1 MDNDKPNNKQPLV
14 SFIVTYHNEPMTM
27 LRECL
32 DSILALTLA
41 DEEREII
48 IVDDGSDESPL
59 NELLEYRDRILYVRQ
74 TNNGVSVARNRG
86 ITNAN
91 GQFIQFVDADDTIID
106 SGYEHVLDV
115 VRNNEPDMVL
125 FNFTTEE
132 EDVDTPYLFNGPFS
146 GSEYMQHN
154 NLKASVCCYILKK
167 KTLVDLRFT
176 EGIEYGEDE
185 QFTPQLILRA
195 EKLYATDTFA
205 YFYRM
210 HDKSVT
216 HNDSSR
222 ALAKKF
228 KDTEHVILY
237 LNHLSQTLPTAE
249 RLALQRRVA
258 QLTMDYLYNIITKTH
273 SEHQLEE
280 RLKRLEKE
288 GLFPL
293 PDKNYTSKYKLFGK
307 MIKHKYGRK
316 IMLYLL
322 GRL

>member
-1 MDNDKPNNKQPLV
+1 MDNDKQNKKQPLV

-32 DSILALTLA
+32 DSILGLTLTE
-41 DEEREII
+41 EEREII

-59 NELLEYRDRILYVRQ
+59 NELLEYLDSILYVRQ
-74 TNNGVSVARNRG
+74 INVGVSAARNRG
-86 ITNAN
+86 LTNAN

-106 SGYEHVLDV
+106 LGYEHVLDV
-115 VRNNEPDMVL
+115 VKNNEPDMVV

-132 EDVDTPYLFNGPFS
+132 EDVDTPYLFNGPFT

-154 NLKASVCCYILKK
+154 NLKASACGYIFKK
-167 KTLVDLRFT
+167 KVLVDLRFT

-185 QFTPQLILRA
+185 KFTPQLILRA
-195 EKLYATDTFA
+195 EKLYATDTYA
-205 YFYRM
+205 YYYRM
-210 HDKSVT
+210 HDGSVT
-216 HNDSSR
+216 HKDSSR
-222 ALAKKF
+222 ALAKRF

-237 LNHLSQTLPTAE
+237 LNHLSQTLPTTE

-273 SEHQLEE
+273 SEHQLNE

-293 PDKNYTSKYKLFGK
+293 PDKNYTLKYKLFSK
-307 MIKHKYGRK
+307 IMKHKSGQK